1 MQDNGYQSVMNMM
14 AHYLEANNLSVIKD
28 SPKRFMVRS
37 TQRRVNIFNAIA
49 EKNHL
54 DIHSIFNSMM
64 LNWVLNNLDDKDL
77 AENIERIFK
86 D

>member
-1 MQDNGYQSVMNMM
+1 MER
-14 AHYLEANNLSVIKD
+14 YLEQNEQSVIKD
-28 SPKRFMVRS
+28 TEKRFMVRS
-37 TQRRVNIFNAIA
+37 THRRVNIFNAIA

-54 DIHSIFNSMM
+54 DIHSIINNLMM
-64 LNWVLNNLDDKDL
+64 EWVLDNLDDKDL